1 MIIECDIDDIK
12 IKFITIILFGV
23 TNTCKRND

>member
-23 TNTCKRND
+23 TNACKRNE